1 MVHPDLAKWGQSP
14 KDLRELA
21 STAEHARSRERY
33 LGLYMIA
40 SEQTN
45 ATQWASEIG
54 RTIDTVLRWVHR
66 YNEGGVQAV
75 AYRRSGGRPPFLAR
89 HRSPRSP
96 KP

>member
-1 MVHPDLAKWGQSP
+1 MVHLDLAKWGQSP

-21 STAEHARSRERY
+21 STAAHARSRERY

-40 SEQTN
+40 SGQTN

-66 YNEGGVQAV
+66 YNRGGVQAV
-75 AYRRSGGRPPFLAR
+75 EYRRSGGRPPFLAKNR
-89 HRSPRSP
+89 LPRSP